1 MKPSPTTLPRPVR
14 AAASLA
20 ALLVLSACS
29 TRNIPFLGG
38 NQQQAS
44 APTAS
49 TERVTVEEGDIEDR
63 VIGTGKIVAR
73 KTTDV
78 PFAQAGTIVEVSV
91 KVGDSVKKGQ
101 PLARIDDTSL
111 KNAVR
116 QQQLNVLAA
125 LAAHSQTIA
134 GPSAADVVAAEAALR
149 SANAAYAD
157 LGRPP
162 SQAEIAA
169 VQASLQ
175 NAEAS
180 LRSAQAAYD
189 RRAARDPGIS
199 ASSEALALE
208 KATNDYNLAKA
219 NYDAKFEKK
228 TTAQYASASAAIAN
242 AKKSLAA
249 LQPAA
254 TSVETARIKVEQAR
268 LTLELAEAELPNA
281 VLLSPVDGLVTGVNI
296 DVGESAGGAAAA
308 VQIVDFAEPVFEVN
322 LDEVDLSSVKLG
334 QEARLRL
341 QTYPDQPIKAV
352 VSEIA
357 LAGTASGNV
366 TTYLVRLTVPRTEG
380 QPMILLSMSGTAE
393 IITSRIAKAVLV
405 PSGALIV
412 NTQSK
417 TYSVLK
423 VNGDAVDTIQVE
435 IGAKSSDKTQILKG
449 IAVGDVLAIPAVRVQ
464 TSAAGP
470 GGGGGGGGGRP

>member
-1 MKPSPTTLPRPVR
+1 MR

-125 LAAHSQTIA
+125 LAAYSQTIA
-134 GPSAADVVAAEAALR
+134 GPSAADVAAAEAALR

-157 LGRPP
+157 LGRQP

-228 TTAQYASASAAIAN
+228 TTAQYASALAAIAN

-281 VLLSPVDGLVTGVNI
+281 VLLSPVDGLVTAVNI

-380 QPMILLSMSGTAE
+380 MPVILLAMSGTAE
-393 IITSRIAKAVLV
+393 IITSRIAKALLV

-417 TYSVLK
+417 AYSVLK
-423 VNGDAVDTIQVE
+423 VNGDAVETIQVE

-449 IAVGDVLAIPAVRVQ
+449 LGAGDVLAIPAVRVQ
-464 TSAAGP
+464 TSVAGP
-470 GGGGGGGGGRP
+470 GGGGPRP

>member
-1 MKPSPTTLPRPVR
+1 MTLPRP
-14 AAASLA
+14 ALATASLA

-78 PFAQAGTIVEVSV
+78 PFGQAGTIVEVSV

-125 LAAHSQTIA
+125 LAAYSQTVA
-134 GPSAADVVAAEAALR
+134 GPSAADVAAAEAALR

-157 LGRPP
+157 LGRQPT
-162 SQAEIAA
+162 QAEMAA
-169 VQASLQ
+169 EQASLQ

-180 LRSAQAAYD
+180 LRAAQAAYD

-242 AKKSLAA
+242 AKKGLAA

-254 TSVETARIKVEQAR
+254 ETIEAAKIKVEQAR

-281 VLLSPVDGLVTGVNI
+281 VLLSPVDGLVTAVNI
-296 DVGESAGGAAAA
+296 DVGESAGGTAAAM
-308 VQIVDFAEPVFEVN
+308 QIVDFAEPVFEVN
-322 LDEVDLSSVKLG
+322 LDEVDLSSVKIG

-341 QTYPDQPIKAV
+341 QTYPERPIKAL

-423 VNGDAVDTIQVE
+423 VNGEAVETIVVE
-435 IGAKSSDKTQILKG
+435 IGAKSTDKTQILKG
-449 IAVGDVLAIPAVRVQ
+449 VAVGDVLAIPAVRVQ

-470 GGGGGGGGGRP
+470 GGGGGGRP